1 MSAINGVME
10 AVIQM
15 INDLHPFAAVTRGAL
30 PTGQGLTCEVGP
42 TTPLAVHMD
51 KNSVIP
57 LDVTL
62 NGKHPDLRVLS
73 DTMNDIHSALTR
85 ARSYPSG
92 EGWQIV
98 DIQNYTL
105 PQIIGREG
113 NNDWLMASSLS
124 VTFYWRGD

>member
-10 AVIQM
+10 AVIRM
-15 INDLHPFAAVTRGAL
+15 MNDLHPFAAVTRGAL
-30 PTGQGLTCEVGP
+30 PTGHGLTCEVGP
-42 TTPLAVHMD
+42 TTPLTVHMD

-98 DIQNYTL
+98 DIRNDTL

>member
-30 PTGQGLTCEVGP
+30 PTGYGLTCEVGP

-98 DIQNYTL
+98 DIRNDTL

-113 NNDWLMASSLS
+113 NNEWLMASSLS